1 MKIFISHHHELNN
14 KHREYIQSLVT
25 QLGYTDITPDEV
37 TKVDDSLPDE
47 QIRQKIRDN
56 YLKDVDVTIVI
67 VGSDTKNRKFIDWEI
82 YSTIMDYQENGKT
95 KPGGSI
101 VVVNCCISNDNQII
115 SWILDKE
122 LVVKYDG
129 LKPSRSWDNTTQESI
144 RREFNFLPDRL
155 LQSMVD
161 NFDGKNYKKIENNM
175 PNIYPHKEYKHAV
188 FPIIGYDRLKND
200 TNPKEILRLA
210 IKQASQYRELN
221 KGKWNIDKL
230 RRKDNESF
238 DREQFRQTDA

>member
-14 KHREYIQSLVT
+14 KHREYIQSLVE
-25 QLGYTDITPDEV
+25 QLGYTDITPDEK
-37 TKVDDSLPDE
+37 TKVDDSLSDE
-47 QIRQKIRDN
+47 QIRQKIRDE
-56 YLKDVDVTIVI
+56 YLKDVDVTIVV

-101 VVVNCCISNDNQII
+101 VVVNCCTDNNGEIK

-122 LVVKYDG
+122 LVMKYDG
-129 LKPSRSWDNTTQESI
+129 IKPIRSWNNTTKQSI
-144 RREFNFLPDRL
+144 RNEFNFLPDRL
-155 LQSMVD
+155 LHSMAD
-161 NFDGKNYKKIENNM
+161 NFDGENYKRIENNK
-175 PNIYPHKEYKHAV
+175 PNEKVHNEYKHAV

-200 TNPKEILRLA
+200 SNPKDILRLA
-210 IKQASQYRELN
+210 IRQAYRYREVN

-230 RRKDNESF
+230 RRKDNEAD
-238 DREQFRQTDA
+238 DRELFNQIPA